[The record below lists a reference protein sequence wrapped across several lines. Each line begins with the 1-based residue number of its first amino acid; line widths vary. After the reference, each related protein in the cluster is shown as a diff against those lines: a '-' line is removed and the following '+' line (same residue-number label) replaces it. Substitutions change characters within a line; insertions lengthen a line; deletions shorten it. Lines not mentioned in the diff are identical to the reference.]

1 MPEVWPTSIDELPGA
16 VPMFPLS
23 GVLLLPRGQLPLN
36 VFEERYINMV
46 RDAMATDRSIG
57 IIQPRRKER
66 VDNVDHPEVYET
78 GCLGRITEHRETED
92 GRILITLTG
101 LCRFEVAEE
110 LPLLHGYR
118 RVTPRY
124 DDYADDLAESRERIV
139 DRPRLLQAL
148 KAWIVAKGIAADWDS
163 IRAAPDERLV
173 TALAMMCPFA
183 PNEKQALLE
192 CHDLIERG
200 RVMTALIEMSL
211 LGGGAQGPEMRH

>member
-1 MPEVWPTSIDELPGA
+1 MLDDLPTSIDELPDT
-16 VPMFPLS
+16 VPIFPLS

-36 VFEERYINMV
+36 VFEERYVNMV

-66 VDNVDHPEVYET
+66 VDSADHPEVYET

-101 LCRFEVAEE
+101 LCRFDVAEE

-124 DDYADDLAESRERIV
+124 DDYADDLAESRQRIRGIHG
-139 DRPRLLQAL
+139 DGRL
-148 KAWIVAKGIAADWDS
+148 
-163 IRAAPDERLV
+163 
-173 TALAMMCPFA
+173 
-183 PNEKQALLE
+183 
-192 CHDLIERG
+192 ERG
-200 RVMTALIEMSL
+200 ARGDRASSDPR
-211 LGGGAQGPEMRH
+211 GPW